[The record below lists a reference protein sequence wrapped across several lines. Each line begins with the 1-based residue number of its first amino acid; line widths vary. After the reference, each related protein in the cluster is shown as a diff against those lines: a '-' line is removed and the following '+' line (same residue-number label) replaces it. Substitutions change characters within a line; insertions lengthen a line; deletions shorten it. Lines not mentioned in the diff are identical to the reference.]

1 MIAAAP
7 ADLYFPG
14 ITTEHLDRRAVRRAH
29 NLPRT
34 ARGFDLY
41 STSGHRGRQMLK
53 RRIRRQTGLT
63 SIRGL

>member
-34 ARGFDLY
+34 DRGFDLY
-41 STSGHRGRQMLK
+41 SIGWRRDRQKLS
-53 RRIRRQTGLT
+53 RRIRQLTGRPSLA
-63 SIRGL
+63 GL